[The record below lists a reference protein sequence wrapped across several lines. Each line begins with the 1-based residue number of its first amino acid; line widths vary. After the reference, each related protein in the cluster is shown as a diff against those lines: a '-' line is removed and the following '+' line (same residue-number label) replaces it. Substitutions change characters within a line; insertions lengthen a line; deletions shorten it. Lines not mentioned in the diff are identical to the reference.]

1 MRGGPHLSLGVFL
14 VRALVGALLV
24 ARGPGVRS
32 VFSRPGPPGGGLL
45 LGSTEDGSLQAAPVL
60 ASDVHVEI
68 AGVVARSRL
77 TQIFRNPTAQPL
89 QAVYVFPLPAGA
101 AVDGLSLA
109 IGTRALRG
117 RIVERVAGEE
127 AGRQALAEG
136 RQAAVLTREGP
147 DLFTVAVGAIPPG
160 EEVAVVLDLQ
170 QVVAVEGGRFT
181 LRFPMLAR
189 SAPGLPEE
197 ETAALAAPRRR
208 TATTGAAI
216 SGLVN
221 PFDLHVDLYP
231 GIRLGR
237 IASPSHSIRVA
248 EKAGPLYTVDLERAA
263 PADRDFVLSWEP
275 VAGVAAQAAL
285 YTQEQDG
292 ERYVLLLVIPPA
304 GAPGIS
310 DIAVHWDDPAA
321 ETWPR
326 AIPDLRPGTAL
337 LVAARLTPAA
347 SLAVIS
353 GRRGGKPWQVVLP
366 LGSAAPGQAIDK
378 LWARLQVEALS
389 SGPRDER
396 AAAEARRTIT
406 ELGLRYGLVT
416 DSTSL
421 VAEDTVAAA
430 AGVSPLRA
438 WVPLAEPAEAGPASA
453 VEQVGEPGG
462 GGDILSLT
470 GPARVARSLQ
480 TPAPAAS
487 GTGGSGGISGTNAVR
502 ARPAPSHAKL
512 RRRLHPRHRRRHRLH
527 RRRSAPRAG
536 QGRGSSYR
544 FGRGAE
550 AARPSRVLVLFL
562 GRRVPPRGR
571 DPSPER
577 PR

>member
-1 MRGGPHLSLGVFL
+1 MRGVPHLSLGVC
-14 VRALVGALLV
+14 LVGALLG
-24 ARGPGVRS
+24 ALLMATASPALALS
-32 VFSRPGPPGGGLL
+32 PPLPAQGGRLL
-45 LGSTEDGSLQAAPVL
+45 LGSAEDGSLQPAPVL

-89 QAVYVFPLPAGA
+89 QAIYVFPLPAGA

-109 IGTRALRG
+109 IGPRAIRG
-117 RIVERVAGEE
+117 RVVERAAGEG

-136 RQAAVLTREGP
+136 RQAAVLAREGP

-197 ETAALAAPRRR
+197 EAAGLAAPRRR
-208 TATTGAAI
+208 TTTIGAAI

-221 PFDLHVDLYP
+221 PFDLHIDLYP

-263 PADRDFVLSWEP
+263 SADRDFVLTWEP

-310 DIAVHWDDPAA
+310 DVAVHWDDPAA

-378 LWARLQVEALS
+378 LWARLQVEALTN
-389 SGPRDER
+389 GPRDER

-416 DSTSL
+416 DYTSL

-430 AGVSPLRA
+430 AGVSPRRA
-438 WVPLAEPAEAGPASA
+438 WVPLAEPADGGTTSTVGVEA
-453 VEQVGEPGG
+453 GG
-462 GGDILSLT
+462 GGDLLSLT
-470 GPARVARSLQ
+470 GPARVARSL
-480 TPAPAAS
+480 PAPTAVA
-487 GTGGSGGISGTNAVR
+487 GSTNAVR
-502 ARPAPSHAKL
+502 AAVPARSNTSHAKL
-512 RRRLHPRHRRRHRLH
+512 RRRPHPRHRRHHRLH
-527 RRRSAPRAG
+527 RRRRHRARARVAVLPAASLEELKPRA
-536 QGRGSSYR
+536 
-544 FGRGAE
+544 
-550 AARPSRVLVLFL
+550 
-562 GRRVPPRGR
+562 RRE
-571 DPSPER
+571 S
-577 PR
+577 

>member
-1 MRGGPHLSLGVFL
+1 MRGVPHLSLGVFL
-14 VRALVGALLV
+14 VGALVGALLV
-24 ARGPGVRS
+24 LAGPAS
-32 VFSRPGPPGGGLL
+32 ALSSPAPAQGGGLL
-45 LGSTEDGSLQAAPVL
+45 LGSAEDGSLRPAPVL

-68 AGVVARSRL
+68 AGIVARSRL

-89 QAVYVFPLPAGA
+89 QAIYVFPLPAGA

-109 IGTRALRG
+109 IGTRAVRG
-117 RIVERVAGEE
+117 RIVERGAGEE
-127 AGRQALAEG
+127 AGRRALAEG

-160 EEVAVVLDLQ
+160 EEVAVVFDLQ

-189 SAPGLPEE
+189 PAPGLPEE

-221 PFDLHVDLYP
+221 PFDLHIDLYP

-285 YTQEQDG
+285 YTQEQEG

-310 DIAVHWDDPAA
+310 DVAVGWDDPAA

-378 LWARLQVEALS
+378 LWARLQVEALT

-416 DSTSL
+416 DFTSL

-430 AGVSPLRA
+430 AGASPRRA
-438 WVPLAEPAEAGPASA
+438 WVPLAEPGDGGTASA
-453 VEQVGEPGG
+453 VAIETGG

-480 TPAPAAS
+480 TPAPAA
-487 GTGGSGGISGTNAVR
+487 GGVTLAR
-502 ARPAPSHAKL
+502 ARPDTPRAKL
-512 RRRLHPRHRRRHRLH
+512 RRHLHPRHRRHHRLH
-527 RRRSAPRAG
+527 RRRRHRARARVAVLATAPVEEPKPRA
-536 QGRGSSYR
+536 RRSP
-544 FGRGAE
+544 
-550 AARPSRVLVLFL
+550 AA
-562 GRRVPPRGR
+562 
-571 DPSPER
+571 
-577 PR
+577 